1 MRVNDK
7 LTPRARP
14 VGLEIGAHFVIFTV
28 YKSKIPLE
36 MEVALTAH
44 MAYTAFT
51 QCQTCLHVLLY
62 G

>member
-28 YKSKIPLE
+28 YKSKIPPE
-36 MEVALTAH
+36 MEVAPHNTLFTLFALFILFKLLNTA
-44 MAYTAFT
+44 
-51 QCQTCLHVLLY
+51 
-62 G
+62 